1 MGLFGRI
8 FKKENVEAAHD
19 AETYFKT
26 LTAYRPSFSTWRG
39 SIYESEL
46 VRAAID
52 ARARNISKLKCEMVG
67 SAQPMLKTK
76 MKVAPNAFMTW
87 SQFLYRCSTILDM
100 NNTLVIVPVMY
111 DNKGVLETTGYYPV
125 IPEHCEIIEYKGEPW
140 LRYRFRSN
148 EVAANRLADCAVMT
162 KFQYKSDF
170 FGASNEALDTT
181 MKMIHLNNQA
191 IQEAVKQGASYQF
204 MAQINN
210 FSKADDLAKER
221 KRFTEENLNGEDA
234 GGLLLFPNTYTNIQR
249 IQSTA
254 YEVPEKELESIR
266 TNVYNYFGVNEDV
279 LQSKAYGD
287 KWAAFYESVIE
298 PWSIQFSETMT
309 KAIYSEREIALGSQ
323 LMLTANRLQYLTT
336 TEKLNVSAQMA
347 DRGIMSIN
355 EIRDIWNMTPVEGGD
370 RRTIRGEYY
379 QINEDGTLTQ
389 KNDYEVVNESES
401 D

>member
-1 MGLFGRI
+1 MGLFDRI

-19 AETYFKT
+19 AETFFKT

-52 ARARNISKLKCEMVG
+52 ARARNISKLKCEMAG

-148 EVAANRLADCAVMT
+148 EVAANRLSDCAVMT

-170 FGASNEALDTT
+170 FGASNEALDAT
-181 MKMIHLNNQA
+181 MRMIHLNNQA
-191 IQEAVKQGASYQF
+191 IQEAVKQGATYQF

-221 KRFTEENLNGEDA
+221 KRFTEENLKSEDA

-279 LQSKAYGD
+279 LQSKAFGD

-298 PWSIQFSETMT
+298 PWAIQFSETMT

-336 TEKLNVSAQMA
+336 NEKLNVSAQMA

-389 KNDYEVVNESES
+389 KNDYEVTNESES
-401 D
+401 N